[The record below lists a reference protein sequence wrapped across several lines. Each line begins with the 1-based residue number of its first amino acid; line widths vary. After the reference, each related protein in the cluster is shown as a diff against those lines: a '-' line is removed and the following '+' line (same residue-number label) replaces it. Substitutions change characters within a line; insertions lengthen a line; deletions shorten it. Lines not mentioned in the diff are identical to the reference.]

1 MDRKKL
7 EDELD
12 FIDDMKT
19 DDVTIKPT
27 TRNAKNKYTQTYR
40 ILKTVLLVFAWIS
53 LGINVEI
60 SSPTFEDLKIY
71 LDTNYE
77 KLSALFSLKNTAYLI
92 IVVFGGFILD
102 KFSNYADLI
111 MAFSSAFLALRNS
124 IFFNSCVFYSLL
136 HYFLI

>member
-1 MDRKKL
+1 MERKKL
-7 EDELD
+7 EEEPE
-12 FIDDMKT
+12 F
-19 DDVTIKPT
+19 VENSNNVHVSFKPT
-27 TRNAKNKYTQTYR
+27 TESAKNKYTKTYR
-40 ILKTVLLVFAWIS
+40 IFKTVLLIVAWIS
-53 LGINVEI
+53 LGINIEI

-111 MAFSSAFLALRNS
+111 LALSSAFLALRNS
-124 IFFNSCVFYSLL
+124 FPFQIISFYLV
-136 HYFLI
+136 

>member
-1 MDRKKL
+1 MERKKL
-7 EDELD
+7 EEELD
-12 FIDDMKT
+12 FVDNSKNA
-19 DDVTIKPT
+19 DVIIKPT
-27 TRNAKNKYTQTYR
+27 NRSAKNKYTQTYR
-40 ILKTVLLVFAWIS
+40 IIKTVLLVFAWIS
-53 LGINVEI
+53 LGINIEI

-111 MAFSSAFLALRNS
+111 MALSSAFLALRNS
-124 IFFNSCVFYSLL
+124 FSLQLISSYS
-136 HYFLI
+136 